1 MRWILLLNME
11 KKNWFRPHWITSIWK
26 DSSVCP
32 FHLSGSWLLRGRLS
46 VWIVKCFQG
55 QFIQF
60 SMIPALFPGLW
71 NTLCFPQRQIH
82 SPGLEIARS
91 LPRLAS
97 GCVLQCGLLFN
108 QIRNLARFC
117 CFSGVCAAFRTGG
130 CCMPVHYLTRARHTL
145 LLGALQSCWVP
156 QFSVWQRSAI
166 IYICLLLI
174 TSPGAEIYQPDLERI
189 CA

>member
-1 MRWILLLNME
+1 MDHQYLKRLFCVSLPPLWLMTAERKAFSLNSEM
-11 KKNWFRPHWITSIWK
+11 FSRPIYTVFNDTSSFPRFVK
-26 DSSVCP
+26 
-32 FHLSGSWLLRGRLS
+32 HLML
-46 VWIVKCFQG
+46 
-55 QFIQF
+55 
-60 SMIPALFPGLW
+60 PTA
-71 NTLCFPQRQIH
+71 TETT
-82 SPGLEIARS
+82 PGLEIARS